1 MPGKPGQSDQA
12 APADGGTGQKEPL
25 SPPPSRPAASRP
37 EQSAEDTD
45 TGWGERPDPDD
56 DERFYR
62 DRPPHWGSD

>member
-1 MPGKPGQSDQA
+1 VTIPEPGAPQPG
-12 APADGGTGQKEPL
+12 APEPKT
-25 SPPPSRPAASRP
+25 PEPSAPEPSAP

-45 TGWGERPDPDD
+45 VGWGEAPESGD

>member
-1 MPGKPGQSDQA
+1 MTEADRAVPDDGTTGKYE
-12 APADGGTGQKEPL
+12 PAQPVRDLAG
-25 SPPPSRPAASRP
+25 RPAADRP

>member
-1 MPGKPGQSDQA
+1 VKPANPPDPDQH
-12 APADGGTGQKEPL
+12 QEPV
-25 SPPPSRPAASRP
+25 PP

-45 TGWGERPDPDD
+45 AGWGEAPESGD